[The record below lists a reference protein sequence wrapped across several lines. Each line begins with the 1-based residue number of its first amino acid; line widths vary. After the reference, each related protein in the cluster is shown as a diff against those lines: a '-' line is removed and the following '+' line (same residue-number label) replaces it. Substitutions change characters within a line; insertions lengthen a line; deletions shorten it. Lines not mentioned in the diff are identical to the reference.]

1 MGLTQSLVWLKSPVM
16 AMAGFSVR
24 GTKPLLVSVTVLVAE
39 GVLMVWSGKLSVA
52 PLRSAVGTPAVPD
65 TGTICGLPGAL
76 SAIASEAVRVPAA
89 VGANFTVMVQLA
101 LTARV
106 PPQVEVSVKSPEL
119 APVKVKG
126 VRPVKFRTAVPLL
139 VTVTFLPVAEVVPT
153 ACRAKA
159 GSVVGETEAPGM
171 PTTPVPL
178 RSMARDSGT
187 VSEMVRMADSAAVT
201 DGVNL
206 TSTVQVA
213 L

>member
-1 MGLTQSLVWLKSPVM
+1 M
-16 AMAGFSVR
+16 
-24 GTKPLLVSVTVLVAE
+24 
-39 GVLMVWSGKLSVA
+39 
-52 PLRSAVGTPAVPD
+52 
-65 TGTICGLPGAL
+65 
-76 SAIASEAVRVPAA
+76 
-89 VGANFTVMVQLA
+89 
-101 LTARV
+101 
-106 PPQVEVSVKSPEL
+106 KSPEL

-126 VRPVKFRTAVPLL
+126 VRPVKFKTAVPLL

-159 GSVVGETEAPGM
+159 GRVVGETEAPGM

-213 L
+213 LEAKVAAQWLVKEKSTALVPVICGALRVMVAAPMFFTVMV